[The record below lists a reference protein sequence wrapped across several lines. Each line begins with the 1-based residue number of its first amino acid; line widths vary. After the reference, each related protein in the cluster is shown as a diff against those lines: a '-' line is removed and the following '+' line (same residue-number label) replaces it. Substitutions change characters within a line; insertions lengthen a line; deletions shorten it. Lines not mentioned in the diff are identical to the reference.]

1 MAGAVWGIDIGKA
14 ALKAVK
20 LRATK
25 EGLEIKA
32 VEHIDY
38 EGSGGDGDK
47 RQEQVRGALTALLA
61 KHKLRADRVLVA
73 LPGIDAL
80 SRPIKLPPVDAK
92 KIDMMVKMEAQQ
104 QIPFPLSE
112 VNWDYQKIQRD
123 YEPGEEIEVGIFAS
137 KRDRITGFLNELKS
151 HGIEPGVVTL
161 APLAVYNF
169 ITYNSDVGDEAT
181 VVLDI
186 GSDHTDLVV
195 TSGPRFWIRNLRIAG
210 NDITKALADRFKV
223 SFEEAEK
230 LKRNA
235 SKSDQSKKI
244 FSSMEPTL
252 KDLVGEVHRS
262 VNFFKSQ
269 APSGELKIGKLIL
282 LGDGAKLKNL
292 PGFFEK
298 ELGYGVEKVQKLEQ
312 DKFVLDPDVDV
323 EMLKK
328 HLLGFG
334 VALGLAIQGADKA
347 KCAINLAPDDIKV
360 NEELKRKVPFA
371 AGAAACAWLAFGLSY
386 VTWTGWKQQLEATV
400 KDANALNKFKDFR
413 SAAQEEK
420 EKGERLTKRAE
431 PLKGLVSNRLLPL
444 DVIRELKKVLPTA
457 NGKIPKLSPQDE
469 ALPLENQRA
478 KIVELRK
485 QTQADNKLW
494 VLQLDVEKKVPP
506 SGAVDPN
513 VKPIPEGV
521 YTVSLKLARALP
533 TGMLPEN
540 VRREIKD
547 QFVVPLANALRDGPF
562 YLKSPGK
569 DAADA
574 WYKSPTGTNPSVLE
588 DILTPGVTLQQLDP
602 STTGVYKETFQV
614 LSCDLKFEVGYT
626 PPAPAPAPP
635 AAPGGEEKK

>member
-61 KHKLRADRVLVA
+61 KHKVRADRVLVA

-112 VNWDYQKIQRD
+112 VNWDYQKIQRE

-269 APSGELKIGKLIL
+269 APNGELKITKLIL

-292 PGFFEK
+292 PSFFEK

-371 AGAAACAWLAFGLSY
+371 AGAAVCAWAAFGLSY
-386 VTWTGWKQQLEATV
+386 MTWTGWKGQLEATV
-400 KDANALNKFKDFR
+400 KDAKDLDKFKKFR
-413 SAAQEEK
+413 TDAQAEK
-420 EKGERLTKRAE
+420 EKGEGLGKRSE
-431 PLKGLVSNRLLPL
+431 PLKGLVSNRLIPL
-444 DVIRELKKVLPTA
+444 DLIRELKKVLAVTCPA
-457 NGKIPKLSPQDE
+457 NGKIPE
-469 ALPLENQRA
+469 LPPDQREQTVEVQRA
-478 KIVELRK
+478 KILELRK
-485 QTQADNKLW
+485 NMQTDDRLW
-494 VLQLDVEKKVPP
+494 VLQVDIEKKAQPT
-506 SGAVDPN
+506 DPTAPK
-513 VKPIPEGV
+513 VPEGV
-521 YTVSLKLARALP
+521 YIVAIKLARALA
-533 TGMLPEN
+533 TGAQPET
-540 VRREIKD
+540 VRTRIKTE
-547 QFVVPLANALRDGPF
+547 FVMPLAQALKDGPF
-562 YLKSPGK
+562 HLKSPGK
-569 DAADA
+569 EAADA
-574 WYKSPTGTNPSVLE
+574 WYKAPTGTNSAVVE
-588 DILTPGVTLQQLDP
+588 DIITPGITLTQLDP
-602 STTGVYKETFQV
+602 TATTPYKEAFQILAV
-614 LSCDLKFEVGYT
+614 DVKFEIGLPPPTPVAT
-626 PPAPAPAPP
+626 PP
-635 AAPGGEEKK
+635 APGGEEKK

>member
-47 RQEQVRGALTALLA
+47 RQEQVRTALSQLLA

-169 ITYNSDVGDEAT
+169 ITYNSEVGDEAT

-269 APSGELKIGKLIL
+269 APNGELKITKLIL

-298 ELGYGVEKVQKLEQ
+298 ELSYGVEKVQKLEQ

-347 KCAINLAPDDIKV
+347 RCAINLAPDDIKV

-371 AGAAACAWLAFGLSY
+371 IGAAACAWLAFGISY
-386 VTWTGWKQQLEATV
+386 ATWTGWKSQLEVTV
-400 KDANALNKFKDFR
+400 KEAKDLDRFKVIR
-413 SAAQEEK
+413 QAAQEEK
-420 EKGERLTKRAE
+420 EKGERLMKRAE
-431 PLKGLVSNRLLPL
+431 PLKGLVTNRLLPL
-444 DVIRELKKVLPTA
+444 DVIRELKKILPTM
-457 NGKIPKLSPQDE
+457 NGKIPALNPQDLG
-469 ALPLENQRA
+469 LPLENQRA
-478 KIVELRK
+478 KLVEMRK

-494 VLQLDVEKKVPP
+494 VLQLDIDKKAPP
-506 SGAVDPN
+506 TGVVDPSAP
-513 VKPIPEGV
+513 KIPEGV
-521 YTVSLKLARALP
+521 YVVAIKLARALP
-533 TGMLPEN
+533 TGTLPES
-540 VRREIKD
+540 VRSQIKTE
-547 QFVVPLANALRDGPF
+547 FVVPLANALKDGPYF
-562 YLKSPGK
+562 LKSPGK
-569 DAADA
+569 EAADA
-574 WYKSPTGTNPSVLE
+574 WYKAPTGVNSNVIE
-588 DILTPGVTLQQLDP
+588 EILTAGTTLAQLDP
-602 STTGVYKETFQV
+602 GTTGVYKENFQV
-614 LSCDLKFEVGYT
+614 LSVDVKFEIGY
-626 PPAPAPAPP
+626 APP
-635 AAPGGEEKK
+635 AAPAPAAQTPGEEKK